1 MNMNDDSSTL
11 TLSMNYL
18 VSSFFWF
25 RVSFFLFIR
34 DVTTVLKL
42 TQQIKYIFLTSRF
55 VFQIGF
61 GALLLQINL
70 NVSRCGW

>member
-42 TQQIKYIFLTSRF
+42 TQQIKYIFLKSRF
-55 VFQIGF
+55 VFQRGF